1 MNNQLITLE
10 GIEKCEDL
18 RFLSLHN
25 NQLKTL
31 EGLEKFVNL
40 QVLDYGDNL
49 LETLTGLKTCV
60 NLHRNSKNFKENV
73 VFKTV
78 NSLNLFVQLGKE
90 IHSISSLET
99 KFYRNFVS
107 LQILDCSFNQLK
119 TLEGLGQCAI
129 LRKLNCV
136 GNKLETL
143 EGLEKCIN
151 LRELYCSYNQLKT
164 LKGIEKCVN
173 LFVQLGKE
181 IHSISSLET
190 KFYRNFVSL
199 QIFRLC
205 E

>member
-1 MNNQLITLE
+1 VNNQLITLE

-107 LQILDCSFNQLK
+107 LRRLGCEFNRLK
-119 TLEGLGQCAI
+119 TF
-129 LRKLNCV
+129 
-136 GNKLETL
+136 
-143 EGLEKCIN
+143 EGLENCMN
-151 LRELYCSYNQLKT
+151 LQELYCH
-164 LKGIEKCVN
+164 GN
-173 LFVQLGKE
+173 LLDDN
-181 IHSISSLET
+181 IIT
-190 KFYRNFVSL
+190 NINNNL
-199 QIFRLC
+199 QKI
-205 E
+205 